1 MFVVDHSILKSGD
14 NRQERS
20 GADEVTTLVVLVI
33 EQSPV
38 LEIDYRGYYGK
49 RTKDILGGPLAAVGG
64 PKSILRTGE

>member
-1 MFVVDHSILKSGD
+1 MVDK
-14 NRQERS
+14 RQEWI
-20 GADEVTTLVVLVI
+20 GVDEVTTLVVVI

-38 LEIDYRGYYGK
+38 FEIDYRGYYGK

>member
-14 NRQERS
+14 KRQECI
-20 GADEVTTLVVLVI
+20 GVDEVTTLMVVI

-38 LEIDYRGYYGK
+38 FEIDYRGYYGK

>member
-14 NRQERS
+14 KRQECI
-20 GADEVTTLVVLVI
+20 GVDEVTTLMLVI

-38 LEIDYRGYYGK
+38 FEIDYRGYYGK